1 MSLAT
6 RAGNPAPNQLTIEPL
21 GHCFIDL
28 GLIDLGFIDLGLIGL
43 GSIDLDSAWLV
54 AIRSLVLF
62 PIQRLLQHLLS
73 FRKLIM
79 MLVKWRGTKVREL
92 FNRFVHSRMA
102 SVRRAGRLARIL
114 KLLVIRVGHV
124 LLPLGLASGRRRLFA
139 CRFATRR
146 LRCR

>member
-1 MSLAT
+1 MSLTT
-6 RAGNPAPNQLTIEPL
+6 RAGNPTPNQLTIEPL
-21 GHCFIDL
+21 GHY
-28 GLIDLGFIDLGLIGL
+28 LIGL
-43 GSIDLDSAWLV
+43 GSIGLGSIGLGSIGLDSAWLV
-54 AIRSLVLF
+54 VIRSLVISS
-62 PIQRLLQHLLS
+62 IQRLLQHLLS

-79 MLVKWRGTKVREL
+79 MLVKWRGTEVREL
-92 FNRFVHSRMA
+92 FKGFVHSRMA

-139 CRFATRR
+139 CRFAISR

>member
-21 GHCFIDL
+21 GHCLIDL
-28 GLIDLGFIDLGLIGL
+28 GLIDLGLIGL

-92 FNRFVHSRMA
+92 FKRVVHSRMA
-102 SVRRAGRLARIL
+102 SVRAGRLARIL